1 MLLVVNYSIYLL
13 MNTGSDS
20 IIDFLLGYPTHE
32 LIEALRVI
40 LFCIRN
46 SEIIQKCVK
55 NLLSFARFKR
65 FLEAKYRKPTEE
77 QLERDPDCIICRE
90 ANDKD
95 HSRCLPCGHVFH
107 EDCLKS
113 WIMQQQV
120 RLSGFNE
127 R

>member
-1 MLLVVNYSIYLL
+1 MNYSVYLL
-13 MNTGSDS
+13 MNTSSDS

-32 LIEALRVI
+32 LIE
-40 LFCIRN
+40 
-46 SEIIQKCVK
+46 IIQKCVK

-65 FLEAKYRKPTEE
+65 LLEAKYRKPTEE

-90 ANDKD
+90 ANDQE

-120 RLSGFNE
+120 RLNGLIE